1 MPTVDETRAAIGEPD
16 TRAATDE
23 PEAHTAA
30 PEVQRRPST
39 AARWQANA
47 WEDYARRLSFA
58 IAAAGPPPSSG
69 ARETADAIF
78 SAVWSSRSAE
88 GHTSSDLRRAFAN
101 ARRALAA
108 VKKKVDES
116 EAALILAEDTHMCD
130 SEASCSSSED
140 RCKASRI
147 AYELPSVVPG
157 LPDPSRSMGT
167 FVNGRT
173 ANDGEVVLIG
183 GVILDELS
191 LRRSTSPRGH
201 STSPGDQRA
210 PAYRRSTAPSPSPS
224 ARRENAARHR
234 SEVERNKRQNEVAR
248 IQRQQTESRTKVCA
262 ETSLAAE
269 DKAAR
274 RDAAVS
280 SSLRPPSPVP
290 QDCRLLDGI
299 QLHIPVP
306 FDIPST
312 DSPIPI
318 DLPIPISTP
327 ILTESPTGAISPTL
341 SELPLF
347 DDVLRDGSLLYPTSP
362 FPTSQDVGSLS
373 PATSVVSVFRD
384 VAPGNASSDVQLSV
398 ENPTPPLTEERPPS
412 QPAAQPLR
420 SGLPYFSRELD
431 AWAAKQEKP
440 PPSKSYQPNLPL
452 KRQGVPGDAPATIS
466 VAKPSIIHLVRPAG
480 RHKVSNKTA
489 SYSAVATPNSAR
501 QARTVDSS
509 SKQRLSTSRPTVGS
523 MILADLPIQAV
534 SAGRLTFADLGA
546 GYRLRPNPGQMYSPN
561 PGLTS
566 DFATEQTC
574 DSDDSFDSLFDEITD
589 QNVQGPSTSGIL
601 ARDDIG
607 VGRRRKASLDNILQV
622 GVQRPAKRIRMQ

>member
-1 MPTVDETRAAIGEPD
+1 MPTVDETRAAVGEPD

-78 SAVWSSRSAE
+78 S
-88 GHTSSDLRRAFAN
+88 
-101 ARRALAA
+101 
-108 VKKKVDES
+108 
-116 EAALILAEDTHMCD
+116 
-130 SEASCSSSED
+130 
-140 RCKASRI
+140 
-147 AYELPSVVPG
+147 P
-157 LPDPSRSMGT
+157 
-167 FVNGRT
+167 
-173 ANDGEVVLIG
+173 
-183 GVILDELS
+183 
-191 LRRSTSPRGH
+191 GH

-224 ARRENAARHR
+224 AHRENAARHR

-248 IQRQQTESRTKVCA
+248 IQRQQTESRTK
-262 ETSLAAE
+262 
-269 DKAAR
+269 
-274 RDAAVS
+274 
-280 SSLRPPSPVP
+280 
-290 QDCRLLDGI
+290 
-299 QLHIPVP
+299 LHIPVP

-452 KRQGVPGDAPATIS
+452 NA
-466 VAKPSIIHLVRPAG
+466 

-607 VGRRRKASLDNILQV
+607 VGRRRKASLDNILQDSRV
-622 GVQRPAKRIRMQ
+622 KAGSPQGWCALRLFSNLYSIVPFYAGPHFIPTFCATNEHSADNPPNSAIISPADSPLEDPSYGSPHALDETAHDVFHTFPLPALSKSPSAVHEQLDEHLVFDELSLSLSTLSGGRRDQSGSIDHGRELAMASPSRSPAAAFLLMQHPKKHGNAKKLTKDTTAYKP